1 MDAKTK
7 VLSLLDRNAKLSE
20 EEIAVQADMPVSE
33 VREIIVAAE
42 KDKLILGY
50 RTVVDW
56 DKIAENTVNA
66 MIEVRITPQ
75 QSLGFDRIA
84 RRIYSF
90 PQVKDCFLMSGGF
103 DLLLIVEDR
112 SLREVAN
119 FVSEK
124 VAQLDNVISTAT
136 HFILKK
142 YKANGMIYER
152 IGDNDREAVI
162 L

>member
-1 MDAKTK
+1 METMTTILEILDKDAKI
-7 VLSLLDRNAKLSE
+7 SLQDISAKAGISVSDTTE
-20 EEIAVQADMPVSE
+20 MIAK
-33 VREIIVAAE
+33 AE
-42 KDKLILGY
+42 KDGLILGY
-50 RTVVDW
+50 KAIVDW
-56 DKIAENTVNA
+56 DKVSENTVTA

-112 SLREVAN
+112 SLKDVAN

-136 HFILKK
+136 HFILKR
-142 YKANGMIYER
+142 YKSNGMVYEKT
-152 IGDNDREAVI
+152 GENDREAVV

>member
-1 MDAKTK
+1 MDTMATILELLDKDAKIS
-7 VLSLLDRNAKLSE
+7 VQEISLKAG
-20 EEIAVQADMPVSE
+20 IPVSDVE
-33 VREIIVAAE
+33 VIIAKAE
-42 KDKLILGY
+42 KDGLILGY
-50 RTVVDW
+50 RAVVDW
-56 DKIAENTVNA
+56 DKVTENTVTA

-112 SLREVAN
+112 SLKDVAN

-136 HFILKK
+136 HFILKR
-142 YKANGMIYER
+142 YKSHGMIFEKT
-152 IGDNDREAVI
+152 GDNDREAVV

>member
-1 MDAKTK
+1 MDPTTRI
-7 VLSLLDRNAKLSE
+7 LTLLDRNAKLTE
-20 EEIAVQADMPVSE
+20 EEIAVQVDLPVTE
-33 VREIIVAAE
+33 VQDIIKAAE
-42 KDKLILGY
+42 NDRLILGY

-56 DKIAENTVNA
+56 DKIVENTVTA

-75 QSLGFDRIA
+75 QDLGFDRIA

-112 SLREVAN
+112 SLKDVAN

-124 VAQLDNVISTAT
+124 VAQLDNVLSTAT

-142 YKANGMIYER
+142 YKANGMTYEKH
-152 IGDNDREAVI
+152 GENDREAII

>member
-1 MDAKTK
+1 METMTTILEILDKDAKI
-7 VLSLLDRNAKLSE
+7 SIQDISAKAGISVSDTTE
-20 EEIAVQADMPVSE
+20 MIAK
-33 VREIIVAAE
+33 AE
-42 KDKLILGY
+42 KDGLILGY
-50 RTVVDW
+50 KAIVDW
-56 DKIAENTVNA
+56 DKVSENTVTA

-112 SLREVAN
+112 SLKDVAN

-136 HFILKK
+136 HFILKR
-142 YKANGMIYER
+142 YKSNGMVYEKT
-152 IGDNDREAVI
+152 GENDREAVV

>member
-1 MDAKTK
+1 MTR
-7 VLSLLDRNAKLSE
+7 VLGLLDRNAKLTAE
-20 EEIAVQADMPVSE
+20 DIATRIKLPVSE
-33 VREIIVAAE
+33 VEAIIHKAE
-42 KDKLILGY
+42 QDGMILGY
-50 RTVVDW
+50 KAVINW
-56 DKIAENTVNA
+56 DRIVENTVTA

-90 PQVKDCFLMSGGF
+90 PQVKDCLLMSGGF

-112 SLREVAN
+112 SLKDVAN

-136 HFILKK
+136 HFILKR
-142 YKANGMIYER
+142 YKSNGVIFEDK
-152 IGDNDREAVI
+152 GENDREAVV